1 MCDEALVR
9 TLTRLFTTVLI
20 LAALTA
26 TGFAQSDPA
35 SLPAKDAHEGLLVA
49 ADPHVDAERAKKV
62 FGKKTPLDVGIV
74 PIEVIFRNDNDQPL
88 LLGLESIRLQLNP
101 RGGERQQLEPLA
113 VEDVIEKMLYKGG
126 PDVGMPRR
134 PIPGRL
140 PKITKDKDYQKLEA
154 VIRPLAFDMSLL
166 PPKSTVR
173 GFLFF
178 YVGRGTAW
186 LEYAQ
191 LYIPDLQLMTTKQ
204 PLFFFEVDLSKA
216 RP

>member
-1 MCDEALVR
+1 MPTLARILIVCLALAV
-9 TLTRLFTTVLI
+9 TT
-20 LAALTA
+20 AN
-26 TGFAQSDPA
+26 GFAQSDPA
-35 SLPAKDAHEGLLVA
+35 SLPAKDQHEGLLVA
-49 ADPHVDAERAKKV
+49 ADPCVDAERAKKL
-62 FGKKTPLDVGIV
+62 FGKKTPLDVGMV
-74 PIEVIFRNDNDQPL
+74 PIEVIFRNDNDQPI

-140 PKITKDKDYQKLEA
+140 PKVTKDKDYQKLEE
-154 VIRPLAFDMSLL
+154 VIRPLAFDMTLL

-186 LEYAQ
+186 LRYAQ
-191 LYIPDLQLMTTKQ
+191 LYIPELQLMTTKQ
-204 PLFFFEVDLSKA
+204 PLFFFEVDLSKS

>member
-1 MCDEALVR
+1 LA
-9 TLTRLFTTVLI
+9 
-20 LAALTA
+20 LAAFATA
-26 TGFAQSDPA
+26 FSQRDPT

-49 ADPHVDAERAKKV
+49 ADPIVDAERAKDL

-74 PIEVIFRNDNDQPL
+74 PIEVIFRNDNDEPI
-88 LLGLESIRLQLNP
+88 LLGLESIRLQLKP

-140 PKITKDKDYQKLEA
+140 PKITKDKDYQKLES
-154 VIRPLAFDMSLL
+154 VIRPLALDMSLL

-173 GFLFF
+173 GYLFF

-186 LEYAQ
+186 LRYAH
-191 LYIPDLQLMTTKQ
+191 LYLPDLQRMTTKA

>member
-1 MCDEALVR
+1 MQ
-9 TLTRLFTTVLI
+9 TLTRLSTLLLAVTA
-20 LAALTA
+20 LAAGA
-26 TGFAQSDPA
+26 FAQTDPA
-35 SLPAKDAHEGLLVA
+35 SLPAKDQHEGLLVA
-49 ADPHVDAERAKKV
+49 ADPHVDAERAKQR

-74 PIEVIFRNDNDQPL
+74 PIEVIFRNDNDQPIL
-88 LLGLESIRLQLNP
+88 LALENIRLQLNP

-113 VEDVIEKMLYKGG
+113 VEAVIEKMLYKGG

-154 VIRPLAFDMSLL
+154 IIRPLAFDMSLL

-186 LEYAQ
+186 LLYAQ

>member
-1 MCDEALVR
+1 MLSAL
-9 TLTRLFTTVLI
+9 
-20 LAALTA
+20 ASS
-26 TGFAQSDPA
+26 GDAQSDPA
-35 SLPAKDAHEGLLVA
+35 SLPAKDQHEGLLVA
-49 ADPHVDAERAKKV
+49 ADPHVDADRAKQV

-74 PIEVIFRNDNDQPL
+74 PIEVIFRNDNDQPIL
-88 LLGLESIRLQLNP
+88 LTLENIRLQLSP

-113 VEDVIEKMLYKGG
+113 VEAVIEKMLYKGG

-140 PKITKDKDYQKLEA
+140 PKITKDKDYQKLEG
-154 VIRPLAFDMSLL
+154 VLRPLAFDMSLL

-186 LEYAQ
+186 LRYAQ